1 MITGAPDCIYKT
13 IILITM
19 LFLKKT
25 NPNFHEIYQISGA
38 LLALDIGYWI
48 QCYKEA
54 HPLLL
59 DYFITF
65 LRYIEMIL

>member
-25 NPNFHEIYQISGA
+25 NPNFHEIYQISGT
-38 LLALDIGYWI
+38 LLAPDIGYSATRKHI
-48 QCYKEA
+48 HCCLTISQ
-54 HPLLL
+54 PSL
-59 DYFITF
+59 DI
-65 LRYIEMIL
+65 